1 MKWLLYICA
10 VVGAVFIC
18 FLLWVMVLEPFIHY
32 IKRLYIF
39 YVLKKIR
46 VAHYETVY
54 SYLFGPNS
62 VETMTRKEFKEKYG
76 FDAKFK
82 DCY

>member
-1 MKWLLYICA
+1 MKLLLYICA
-10 VVGAVFIC
+10 VVGAVIIC
-18 FLLWVMVLEPFIHY
+18 LLLWVIVLKPLIHY
-32 IKRLYIF
+32 IERVYIF

-54 SYLFGPNS
+54 SYILGPNS
-62 VETMTRKEFKEKYG
+62 VEIMTRKEFKEKYG

>member
-10 VVGAVFIC
+10 VVAAVIIC
-18 FLLWVMVLEPFIHY
+18 LLLWVMVLEPFIHY

-54 SYLFGPNS
+54 SYILGPNS

-82 DCY
+82 YCY

>member
-10 VVGAVFIC
+10 GVGAVIIC
-18 FLLWVMVLEPFIHY
+18 LLLWVMVLEPFIHY

-54 SYLFGPNS
+54 SYILGPNS